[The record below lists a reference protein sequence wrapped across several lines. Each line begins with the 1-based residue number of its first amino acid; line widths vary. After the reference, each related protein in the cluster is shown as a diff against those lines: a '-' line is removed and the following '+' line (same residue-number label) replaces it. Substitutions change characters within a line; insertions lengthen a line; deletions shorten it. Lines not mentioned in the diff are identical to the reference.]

1 MTANRPAAPDER
13 LDLAAPARSWLVP
26 LIGSV
31 CAVGLLVWLYA
42 DLDLDRFGAA
52 LRGAEPRWL
61 VVLGAAVLLEQ
72 LLSGWKWRQILLD
85 LKPIA
90 SLRLCG
96 AILAG
101 YAASILLPLGISPLV
116 RSWLVARR
124 ERLPMAS
131 VLASA
136 ATERFVDGLV
146 FALLVGLVALAGP
159 TPLLAGEARGL
170 LAAAGALVLVL
181 FGALLLAVLTLRSPS
196 GSGAGRMLERLAAL
210 GGRPLAGL
218 RAGIAGGL
226 VWPRQPG
233 RQLGV
238 IAASVAMRAVATSH
252 LLWAGWAVG
261 VRLQP
266 LDYLFLMV
274 LAGGAL
280 VLARALRVPG
290 GFVIGAAL
298 ALAILG
304 VPDAQAVAMIVLHHA
319 VSIALV
325 VGIGM
330 AVLWQSGISLSL
342 ARRVGRRPRGAA

>member
-13 LDLAAPARSWLVP
+13 LDLAAPARSWLLP
-26 LIGSV
+26 LIGSA

-42 DLDLDRFGAA
+42 DLDRFGAA

-61 VVLGAAVLLEQ
+61 VVLCAAVLLEQ

-116 RSWLVARR
+116 RSWLVTRR
-124 ERLPMAS
+124 EGLP
-131 VLASA
+131 LASA
-136 ATERFVDGLV
+136 ATERFVDVLL
-146 FALLVGLVALAGP
+146 FALLVGLVALTGP
-159 TPLLAGEARGL
+159 ILLLADGARGL
-170 LAAAGALVLVL
+170 LAAAGAL
-181 FGALLLAVLTLRSPS
+181 
-196 GSGAGRMLERLAAL
+196 
-210 GGRPLAGL
+210 
-218 RAGIAGGL
+218 
-226 VWPRQPG
+226 
-233 RQLGV
+233 
-238 IAASVAMRAVATSH
+238 
-252 LLWAGWAVG
+252 
-261 VRLQP
+261 
-266 LDYLFLMV
+266 FLMV
-274 LAGGAL
+274 FAGRAL

-298 ALAILG
+298 ALAMLG
-304 VPDAQAVAMIVLHHA
+304 LPDAQAVAMIVLHHA